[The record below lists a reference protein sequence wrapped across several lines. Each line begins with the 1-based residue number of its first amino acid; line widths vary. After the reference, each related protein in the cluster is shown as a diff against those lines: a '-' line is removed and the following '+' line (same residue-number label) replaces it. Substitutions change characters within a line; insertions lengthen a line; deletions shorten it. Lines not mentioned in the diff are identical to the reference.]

1 MKSWFY
7 RIIANSANSYLR
19 KGKKVVYLESEEWD
33 VVGSVTDSYED
44 ADLRAQL
51 AALPKMYREIIV
63 LRFFEGFSLK
73 EISGIVGININTVKT
88 RLYKGLEILRIDM
101 KEEEHEKDF
110 RRYEK

>member
-1 MKSWFY
+1 MD
-7 RIIANSANSYLR
+7 RL
-19 KGKKVVYLESEEWD
+19 L
-33 VVGSVTDSYED
+33 T
-44 ADLRAQL
+44 QL